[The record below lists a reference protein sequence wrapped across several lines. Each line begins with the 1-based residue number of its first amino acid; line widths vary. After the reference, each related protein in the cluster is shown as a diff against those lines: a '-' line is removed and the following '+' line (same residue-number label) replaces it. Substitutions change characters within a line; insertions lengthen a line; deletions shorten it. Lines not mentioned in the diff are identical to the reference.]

1 MDQMSQSVDQRPK
14 AITASNKPAS
24 FQVWR
29 GQPYPLGATWDGYGV
44 NFALFSEHASAVE
57 LCLFQDAEPSHEIT
71 RIPIKERTDQVWHV
85 YIPDLRPG
93 QLYGYR
99 VYGPYNP
106 EAGQRFNPAKLLI
119 DPYGKAIS
127 GTIQWDDALYG
138 YKVGDPHADLSKD
151 ERDSAL
157 FIPKSVVIDPAFE
170 WEGDSAPRTPWH
182 ETIIYEIHVKGLTA
196 RHPGVPMN
204 LRGTYAGLVSP
215 PVLDYLRSLGIT
227 AVELMPVHHSV
238 PERHLVERGLT
249 NYWGYNSIGFF
260 APDGRYSSSGTLGQ
274 QVTEFKRMVKTLH
287 EAGIEVILDVVYNH
301 TAEGNHLGP
310 TLCFRGIDNVAYY
323 RLTSDS
329 RYYLDYTGCG
339 NTLNMMHLRP
349 LQLIMDSLRYWVLE
363 MHVDGFRFDLAAALA
378 RGLYEVDRLG
388 AFFDVI
394 HQDPVISQVKLIAE
408 PWDLGKEGYQVGN
421 FPVGWAELN
430 GKYRDTIRKYWRGE
444 PGQVSQLAYRLTGS
458 SDLYQSDGR
467 RPYASIN
474 FVTNHDGFT
483 LADLV
488 SYDNKHNEA
497 NGEGNGDGT
506 DNNMSWNCGAEG
518 PTEELSILTLRA
530 RQMRNFLATL
540 FVSAGVP
547 MICSGDEVARTQ
559 QGNNN
564 PYCQDNRLSWF
575 NWDID
580 SRRQHLFEFTRKL
593 IRLRLQHPEL
603 HRRKFFQGRPLCD
616 GNINDLVWFRP
627 DGGEMND
634 SEWRDATLEAF
645 GYRLCGLVM
654 DEVDDKGQ
662 PITDDTLLIL
672 FNAGAEKIEF
682 VLPDAHP
689 GKFWEMLVNT
699 ALEEEPENPSQFDV
713 GSRIEMTAAS
723 MMLLRAC

>member
-1 MDQMSQSVDQRPK
+1 MR
-14 AITASNKPAS
+14 
-24 FQVWR
+24 
-29 GQPYPLGATWDGYGV
+29 L
-44 NFALFSEHASAVE
+44 
-57 LCLFQDAEPSHEIT
+57 
-71 RIPIKERTDQVWHV
+71 WHV
-85 YIPDLRPG
+85 YIPALRPG

-106 EAGQRFNPAKLLI
+106 EAGHRFNPAKLLI

-310 TLCFRGIDNVAYY
+310 TLCFRGVDNVAYY

-444 PGQVSQLAYRLTGS
+444 PGQVSELAYRLTGS

-518 PTEELSILTLRA
+518 PTEGLSILTLRA
-530 RQMRNFLATL
+530 RQMRKVFWTEKCYLN
-540 FVSAGVP
+540 GENE
-547 MICSGDEVARTQ
+547 DDH
-559 QGNNN
+559 N
-564 PYCQDNRLSWF
+564 PY
-575 NWDID
+575 
-580 SRRQHLFEFTRKL
+580 
-593 IRLRLQHPEL
+593 
-603 HRRKFFQGRPLCD
+603 
-616 GNINDLVWFRP
+616 
-627 DGGEMND
+627 
-634 SEWRDATLEAF
+634 
-645 GYRLCGLVM
+645 
-654 DEVDDKGQ
+654 
-662 PITDDTLLIL
+662 
-672 FNAGAEKIEF
+672 AGASSVIIPSPRRL
-682 VLPDAHP
+682 LPTLTMSLIGGLAAAAA
-689 GKFWEMLVNT
+689 FIMARVN
-699 ALEEEPENPSQFDV
+699 S
-713 GSRIEMTAAS
+713 
-723 MMLLRAC
+723 